1 MACAV
6 MDVTRAGA
14 ASAHHGV
21 VDFVQEAPMERSI
34 CAVAISFLTLSCSEP
49 PAVKTAA
56 PIAVVVAAPAP
67 ILKAQAPARPH
78 PDQLLAE
85 RVKRAL
91 EDEAKIHAAAIDVT
105 AQGGIVTLWGT
116 ADSDDERIRAARA
129 AYRVQ
134 GVNSVQNRLAIVR
147 GS

>member
-1 MACAV
+1 MAPAVMNVTCACAA
-6 MDVTRAGA
+6 R
-14 ASAHHGV
+14 AHHGL

-34 CAVAISFLTLSCSEP
+34 CAIAISFLALSCSEP
-49 PAVKTAA
+49 PAVKT
-56 PIAVVVAAPAP
+56 PAP
-67 ILKAQAPARPH
+67 ISKAQEPARPD
-78 PDQLLAE
+78 PNNRLAE

-116 ADSDDERIRAARA
+116 ADSDDERIRAARV

-134 GVNSVQNRLAIVR
+134 GVNSVHNRLAIVR